1 MVQIVGTIFN
11 IYTLLARRPR
21 LPIYSCCFIAFTIQ
35 LVSVADKLLNPY
47 ETYTN
52 IEQRKLREISFPII
66 FKICIKPGLDE
77 AELNKSGYDGI
88 TNYFRGRSKYNS
100 SLIGWAGHTKEG
112 GIFGVDG
119 R

>member
-1 MVQIVGTIFN
+1 MILNN
-11 IYTLLARRPR
+11 IYTHLLRRPWVA
-21 LPIYSCCFIAFTIQ
+21 IYICCSIAFTIQ

-52 IEQRKLREISFPII
+52 IEQRKLQEISFPII

-77 AELNKSGYDGI
+77 AELKKSGYDGI

-100 SLIGWAGHTKEG
+100 SLIGWAGHTKDG
-112 GIFGVDG
+112 GIQGSVTG